1 MGRKQNDYDFRS
13 SFGNRFFTFSYRCY
27 TWLKRGYNE
36 MQKTTFIAYVFAFFS
51 LLFCTAF
58 AIQTYR
64 LGSTRQ
70 QLAEVRAELQLAT
83 NRQSEI
89 KELVGRAGEILNQ
102 SSVTIKDVR
111 EQIREIRKNYEVME
125 SLLLNYNSNNV
136 DSDDST
142 AHQEKLD

>member
-1 MGRKQNDYDFRS
+1 MRRKPNDYAFRG
-13 SFGNRFFTFSYRCY
+13 SFGNWFFTFSCECY

-36 MQKTTFIAYVFAFFS
+36 MQKTTFIAYLFAFFS

-70 QLAEVRAELQLAT
+70 QLAEVRAELQFAT
-83 NRQSEI
+83 DRQSEI
-89 KELVGRAGEILNQ
+89 TELVGRAGEILSQ
-102 SSVTIKDVR
+102 SSVTIKDIR
-111 EQIREIRKNYEVME
+111 EQIREIRENYEAME
-125 SLLLNYNSNNV
+125 SWMLNNSSNNI

-142 AHQEKLD
+142 IHQE